1 MHFKLEPFLNI
12 AAAAVNV
19 AAACGLDPS
28 VTALLLGATS
38 VGLAI
43 SGRDQG
49 VGRPAATTKTPPTA
63 DPTKPTE

>member
-1 MHFKLEPFLNI
+1 MHLKLESLLNL

-28 VTALLLGATS
+28 LTALLLGATS

-43 SGRDQG
+43 SDRN
-49 VGRPAATTKTPPTA
+49 R
-63 DPTKPTE
+63 